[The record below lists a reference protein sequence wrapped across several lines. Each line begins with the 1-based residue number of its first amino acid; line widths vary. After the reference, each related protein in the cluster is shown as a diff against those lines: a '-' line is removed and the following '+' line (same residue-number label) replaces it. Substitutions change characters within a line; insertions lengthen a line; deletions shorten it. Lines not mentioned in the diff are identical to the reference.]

1 MSEKQAA
8 VLENPNVRQ
17 FLDFLGKAE
26 GADYNVIVGGKKFDD
41 FSKHPNVVGLRTK
54 EGPSTAA
61 GKYQIVKTTYDD
73 IAPKLGITDF
83 SPQSQDRIAVALLDR
98 RGALDDVVSGKFDS
112 AINKLGK
119 EWASLPSSTY
129 KQPKKDWDFVSKNL
143 PSQTGQIAPKA
154 VATTGEMPVEVV
166 SAQETPVIA
175 SSPTPG
181 GPTKLEQLPESY
193 RQALAANYLADTE
206 EDSVADA
213 ALAMLE
219 EREEASRGGGGQNT
233 ALQAL
238 MKRESVDPYQFI
250 LAQDTGNT
258 DQGPRRKVV
267 PRMPQRFSEGGDV
280 GEKFAPNDFD
290 PIQALRRLER
300 YAAEQPRIQ
309 VESSG
314 GAGPYGGEFS
324 GMATMAVPL
333 TKGLEGQAYIEG
345 YGFKPRGQAY
355 QGVAGGGV
363 RMVKRFTE
371 GGDVAAPDLMEQM
384 TVGTLPEP
392 VAPAQGLDVFYPPNQ
407 VEQMTVGTLPE
418 QVAPSPAD
426 TAVNEYLRMQSKLVT
441 DPKEYFRSANQR
453 LRESI
458 ERDPTE
464 FAMNFTGQGIAGIL
478 KKPGGTMF
486 SNPASNF
493 ATRIKDVKDRLKLYI
508 VNDPEKQAAAVK
520 MFSDKGRDFLENR
533 AGTFQDEIRKDLL
546 EGRIKL
552 SKEDKTFPSYLID
565 AAKGGNRAAMRDLEA
580 KYDEMLGIEGAV
592 VKANSA
598 TDASQESAQSMFQQF
613 KQNPNMIPDDTLANL
628 LKKPLRDV
636 PAIRDRLKANP
647 EFFSAV
653 IEPKLAPLLNPNIRA
668 VSPKQIEDYPNL
680 FGKLEKS
687 KMTPNELETA
697 SRGNPIYDISY
708 STNFFGLRL
717 DDLAKQT
724 PKMSTKELQDIDF
737 ATFVRR
743 ATKLKEQEKLTTGMA
758 EKVRDFLPKKV
769 APNKE
774 MAETLLFGTKQVLAT
789 PEGLSWRKVVDP
801 DATIIQAAALKN
813 SIDGYS
819 RYGSYGTLS
828 KGRQALDDGEVE
840 LYVLYNKDGIPVT
853 QVEYVKD
860 PASKENYFSQV
871 FGNGPLTGNVVPESY
886 LPQVKAL
893 IQELK
898 PNRVP
903 ASIANRIQNFAKGG
917 MVDKPLYDRAV

>member
-8 VLENPNVRQ
+8 VLENPNIRQ

-41 FSKHPNVVGLRTK
+41 FSRHPNVVGLRTK

-73 IAPKLGITDF
+73 IAPKLGIKDF
-83 SPQSQDRIAVALLDR
+83 SPQSQDKIAVALIER
-98 RGALDDVVSGKFDS
+98 RGALSDVLAGDWKT
-112 AINKLGK
+112 AIDKLGK
-119 EWASLPSSTY
+119 EWASLPSSPY
-129 KQPKKDWDFVSKNL
+129 SQPKKDWGFVGKNL
-143 PSQTGQIAPKA
+143 PEQVAQIPAQA
-154 VATTGEMPVEVV
+154 VTTTGEMPVEVV
-166 SAQETPVIA
+166 SAPEMPEQEAP
-175 SSPTPG
+175 S
-181 GPTKLEQLPESY
+181 KLEQLPESY

-219 EREEASRGGGGQNT
+219 EREEASRGGGGPNT

-238 MKRESVDPYQFI
+238 VKRERVDPYQFI

-267 PRMPQRFSEGGDV
+267 PRMPQRF
-280 GEKFAPNDFD
+280 A
-290 PIQALRRLER
+290 
-300 YAAEQPRIQ
+300 
-309 VESSG
+309 
-314 GAGPYGGEFS
+314 
-324 GMATMAVPL
+324 
-333 TKGLEGQAYIEG
+333 
-345 YGFKPRGQAY
+345 
-355 QGVAGGGV
+355 
-363 RMVKRFTE
+363 E

-392 VAPAQGLDVFYPPNQ
+392 VAPVMGRDVYTPDLM
-407 VEQMTVGTLPE
+407 EQMTVGTLPE
-418 QVAPSPAD
+418 QAAPSPAD
-426 TAVNEYLRMQSKLVT
+426 EAINEYLRMQSKLVT
-441 DPKEYFRSANQR
+441 DPKEYFRSADQR

-486 SNPASNF
+486 SNQSSNF
-493 ATRIKDVKDRLKLYI
+493 AARIKSIKDRLNTYI
-508 VNDPEKQAAAVK
+508 ANDPEKQAAALD
-520 MFSDKGRDFLENR
+520 MFSRKGRDFFENR
-533 AGTFQDEIRKDLL
+533 AGTFQDEIKKDLL
-546 EGRIKL
+546 EGRVKL
-552 SKEDKTFPSYLID
+552 SKEDQTFPDYLLD
-565 AAKGGNRAAMRDLEA
+565 AAKGGNKAAMRDIEA
-580 KYDEMLGIEGAV
+580 RYDDMLNMSGYV
-592 VKANSA
+592 VKSDRIADV
-598 TDASQESAQSMFQQF
+598 TQDYAQSMLQQF
-613 KQNPNMIPDDTLANL
+613 KQNPNMIPDDILAKL
-628 LKKPLRDV
+628 LKKPLSDV
-636 PAIRDRLKANP
+636 PAIRERLKANP

-668 VSPKQIEDYPNL
+668 VSPKEIENYQNL
-680 FGKLEKS
+680 FGKLDKS
-687 KMTPNELETA
+687 TMTPNEIETM

-708 STNFFGLRL
+708 STNFFGQNL
-717 DDLAKQT
+717 DDLAKQA

-743 ATKLKEQEKLTTGMA
+743 AKKLKEQEELTTGMA
-758 EKVRDFLPKKV
+758 DKVRDFLPKKI

-774 MAETLLFGTKQVLAT
+774 MAETLRFGTKQALAT

-801 DATIIQAAALKN
+801 DATVIQSAALKN

-819 RYGSYGTLS
+819 RYGSYGSLS
-828 KGRQALDDGEVE
+828 KGRKALDDGEVE

-853 QVEYVKD
+853 HVEYVKD
-860 PASKENYFSQV
+860 PVSKESYFGQV
-871 FGNGPLTGNVVPESY
+871 FGNGPLTGNVVPEAY

-893 IQELK
+893 VQELK
-898 PNRVP
+898 PGRIP
-903 ASIANRIQNFAKGG
+903 ASIANRIQGFAKGG